1 MVHPWKIAC
10 RVLEGRMVMKKSFGF
25 LKTTAIG
32 GVIFLLPLVFIGILV
47 GQVAQVVMVIAKAL
61 GGAIPVKTPLGIT
74 LIILASIAILVFAC
88 FAAGIAARRT
98 IGKRLSQFIER
109 NVTFFFPRYAIFKDR
124 MAGSIGGD
132 ENRPDLKPIVVHLDD
147 VAKIGFEVERR
158 EGEFVTVF
166 LPGAPDPWSGSV
178 AQISP
183 ERIEPLKADF
193 SDVIATFEK
202 LGRGSAKIL
211 ASRAS

>member
-1 MVHPWKIAC
+1 
-10 RVLEGRMVMKKSFGF
+10 MKKSFGF

-47 GQVAQVVMVIAKAL
+47 GQVAQVVMVVAKAL
-61 GGAIPVKTPLGIT
+61 GGVVTVTTPLGIT
-74 LIILASIAILVFAC
+74 LIILASIAILVLAC

-98 IGKRLSQFIER
+98 IGKRLSQFFER
-109 NVTFFFPRYAIFKDR
+109 NITFFFPRYAIFKDR

-132 ENRPDLKPIVVHLDD
+132 EIRPDLKPVIVRLDD

-158 EGEFVTVF
+158 DGEFVTVF

-202 LGRGSAKIL
+202 LGRESGKIL
-211 ASRAS
+211 AGRAS

>member
-1 MVHPWKIAC
+1 
-10 RVLEGRMVMKKSFGF
+10 MKKSFGF

-32 GVIFLLPLVFIGILV
+32 GAIFLLPLVFVGILV

-61 GGAIPVKTPLGIT
+61 GGVIPVKTPLGIT
-74 LIILASIAILVFAC
+74 LIVLASIAILVLAC
-88 FAAGIAARRT
+88 FGAGIAARRT

-109 NVTFFFPRYAIFKDR
+109 NITFFFPRYAIFKDR

-132 ENRPDLKPIVVHLDD
+132 EIRPDLKPVIVRLDD
-147 VAKIGFEVERR
+147 VARIGFEIERS
-158 EGEFVTVF
+158 EGGLVTVF

-178 AQISP
+178 AQMSP
-183 ERIEPLKADF
+183 DRVEPLKAEF

-202 LGRGSAKIL
+202 LGRDSAKIL
-211 ASRAS
+211 ASRAP